1 MVSEVP
7 ETIYTVEDLIL
18 WLRLYNPDL
27 LLDVRYDSGHGHGW
41 ITPTSFQVID
51 RKTLRIEVS

>member
-1 MVSEVP
+1 MDVP
-7 ETIYTVEDLIL
+7 VIIQTVGDLIQ
-18 WLRLYNPDL
+18 WLQCYHPDL
-27 LLDVRYDSGHGHGW
+27 LLDVKYDSGHGQGW